1 MTETL
6 ILSLIVI
13 IAYGIGATT
22 GFGGSILALTIA
34 VHLFPLSD
42 MVAVV
47 VPLNVASVLYL
58 ALRHY
63 RHIDIRLLFRRI
75 LPLTAIGLPVGLAV
89 FNLVDTDRLRLPFG
103 LFIVV
108 LAFGELLRHLRASES
123 DGKKVTPLWLLAG
136 GAIQGLWA
144 SGGPLIVYWAGRNLT
159 DKHSFR
165 ATLVGMWVLLDTAML
180 ISHIATGKI
189 DAISGIQSVKLLPAL
204 AVATALGEFMHGRLN
219 EHTFRLA
226 VYVVLFF
233 AGASVVL
240 HEL

>member
-1 MTETL
+1 MNRC
-6 ILSLIVI
+6 V
-13 IAYGIGATT
+13 
-22 GFGGSILALTIA
+22 LAA
-34 VHLFPLSD
+34 
-42 MVAVV
+42 AVV
-47 VPLNVASVLYL
+47 GALVAGCDHNVYEIDMSPRGRELIRTITVWRSGDDKDKAPEKVP
-58 ALRHY
+58 
-63 RHIDIRLLFRRI
+63 
-75 LPLTAIGLPVGLAV
+75 
-89 FNLVDTDRLRLPFG
+89 
-103 LFIVV
+103 
-108 LAFGELLRHLRASES
+108 ASELTRIAEAYPGVVPIVKNEN
-123 DGKKVTPLWLLAG
+123 GKK
-136 GAIQGLWA
+136 
-144 SGGPLIVYWAGRNLT
+144 
-159 DKHSFR
+159 KHSFR